1 VRTGLE
7 GDAGTAAHPTVR
19 ATWAPRAEEWL
30 AQAPSRFAGQ
40 PDRPLFI
47 GACPRSGTTLLRSML
62 NNHPDLAVPAETDF
76 VIPVWTNR
84 GRVGDL
90 ALEANRRRL
99 AEWIMDT
106 PGRGGK
112 RIRAGTFSRDEA
124 IARVVAAPGTLGSVF
139 AALFALFADGKR
151 KPRWGD
157 KRPAYAV
164 YLDALFALFPDAQF
178 VNLVRD
184 PRAAVESQMRV
195 PWYAE
200 YGQPASAPAVA
211 TWEYAIRRVDAFAPR
226 LRPDQLLDVR
236 YEDLVR
242 DPRGELRRICE
253 FAGLRDGAALDD
265 MIDRPRGGFTPGWH
279 DNVSEPVTPGL
290 IENWRER
297 LEPHEIAL
305 VESAARPYLDRFGY
319 AHDERIDVAPPR
331 SERRWLAANRRR
343 RAIKWRRYALGER
356 KRRLTHRYPVA
367 AERA

>member
-1 VRTGLE
+1 VRTGLVAIGVE
-7 GDAGTAAHPTVR
+7 PR
-19 ATWAPRAEEWL
+19 TWRPRADEWL
-30 AQAPSRFAGQ
+30 ARAPSQYAGQ

-47 GACPRSGTTLLRSML
+47 GACPRSGTTLLRSLL

-76 VIPVWTNR
+76 VIPVWTHR
-84 GRVGDL
+84 GGLGDL
-90 ALEANRRRL
+90 AVEANRRRL
-99 AEWIMDT
+99 AEWILDT

-112 RIRAGTFSRDEA
+112 RIRAGVFSRDEA

-139 AALFALFADGKR
+139 AALFAMFADAQG

-200 YGQPASAPAVA
+200 YGQPALAPAVA
-211 TWEYAIRRVDAFAPR
+211 TWEYAIRRVDRFAPR

-242 DPRGELRRICE
+242 DPRAELQRICE
-253 FAGLRDGAALDD
+253 FAGLRGGAAVDEMLT
-265 MIDRPRGGFTPGWH
+265 RPRGGLTPGWH
-279 DNVSEPVTPGL
+279 DNVAEPINPGL
-290 IENWRER
+290 IQAWRER
-297 LEPHEIAL
+297 LEPHQVAL
-305 VESAARPYLDRFGY
+305 VELAAAPYLQRFGY
-319 AHDERIDVAPPR
+319 EPEATGVASRR
-331 SERRWLAANRRR
+331 SERRRLAANRRR
-343 RAIKWRRYALGER
+343 RAIKWGRYKLGER
-356 KRRLTHRYPVA
+356 KRRLLHRHPVA
-367 AERA
+367 AERV